1 MSSPSQMH
9 IAMARW
15 LLELEGG
22 SSPDERALAAGRVYD
37 KLHLH
42 LAPLLGK
49 AGVEL
54 MLIRS
59 AKSVQ
64 GELAFLTE
72 SSILGGAAKLRERL
86 QPPAPSLS
94 ADTVAALFG
103 TFLALL
109 MTFIGER
116 LTNQVLRS
124 AWPTLNGLVSG
135 ERTS

>member
-1 MSSPSQMH
+1 MH

-22 SSPDERALAAGRVYD
+22 SSSDERALAAGRVYD
-37 KLHLH
+37 KLYVH

-54 MLIRS
+54 MLVRS
-59 AKSVQ
+59 AKAVQ

-72 SSILGGAAKLRERL
+72 SSILGGATKLRERL
-86 QPPAPSLS
+86 QPPAPALS
-94 ADTVAALFG
+94 PDTVVALFG

-124 AWPTLNGLVSG
+124 AWPTLAGLVSG
-135 ERTS
+135 ERSP